1 MHPALLA
8 AAVILMPVVSDAPPP
23 KPGTITVVAS
33 GTQTVTD
40 PMVATF
46 VGAVS
51 HAVLQTGFVPLPDT
65 GHSRYVAKVEVSQTS
80 RGVVTATGNGPGSA
94 PSVNHQGSGLSLSL
108 PSGKRQ
114 LHGLVVTR
122 LAVIVTLRSD
132 SQIIWSGT
140 ATTARVDGTQA
151 GAPAAVAAAL
161 SDALFARFPQPLPGP
176 LSVP

>member
-8 AAVILMPVVSDAPPP
+8 TAVTLMPVVSDAPAP
-23 KPGTITVVAS
+23 KPGTITIVAG
-33 GTQTVTD
+33 GTQTATD
-40 PMVATF
+40 PVVATF

-51 HAVLQTGFVPLPDT
+51 HAVLQTGFAPLPDT

-80 RGVVTATGNGPGSA
+80 RGVVTSSGNGSASA
-94 PSVNHQGSGLSLSL
+94 PGVNYQGSGLSLSL

-122 LAVIVTLRSD
+122 LDVIVTLRSD
-132 SQIIWSGT
+132 GQIVWSGT
-140 ATTARVDGTQA
+140 ATTARVDGTRA
-151 GAPAAVAAAL
+151 GAPATVAAAL
-161 SDALFARFPQPLPGP
+161 SEALFARFPRPLPGP